1 MKNKLGIRIKELRHK
16 SKLSQ
21 KDLGLLLN
29 VSQVAVYKWEK
40 QQTEPDSM
48 TINQLAKIFGVS
60 IDYLIGNTHDPTP
73 RNQLVHKDSIKTE
86 NNVIIPII
94 ETKDIFP
101 TIIHENNTIEYKEAN
116 PLDIKDYQ
124 TSTLFY
130 VQAQDNMMLE
140 AGIPKDAYILFHL
153 QQQLKNNDIGIFK
166 INNTEQLIIRKYLNQ
181 EDFIIL
187 KGANPS
193 LNEPDLIYRSS
204 EANQKFFIVGKA
216 VKVEY
221 KFK

>member
-1 MKNKLGIRIKELRHK
+1 
-16 SKLSQ
+16 
-21 KDLGLLLN
+21 
-29 VSQVAVYKWEK
+29 
-40 QQTEPDSM
+40 
-48 TINQLAKIFGVS
+48 
-60 IDYLIGNTHDPTP
+60 
-73 RNQLVHKDSIKTE
+73 
-86 NNVIIPII
+86 
-94 ETKDIFP
+94 
-101 TIIHENNTIEYKEAN
+101 
-116 PLDIKDYQ
+116 
-124 TSTLFY
+124 
-130 VQAQDNMMLE
+130 MMLE